1 MWPIVAPILMVAITT
16 VVFYGFLR
24 FRQPAEISIVVLAGV
39 AIDALWSRRQARLAV
54 PDKTHPLAH
63 AP

>member
-1 MWPIVAPILMVAITT
+1 
-16 VVFYGFLR
+16 VFYGFLR

-39 AIDALWSRRQARLAV
+39 AIDALWSRRHDRRDV
-54 PDKTHPLAH
+54 TDKTQPLAH

>member
-39 AIDALWSRRQARLAV
+39 ALDALWSRRSAPR
-54 PDKTHPLAH
+54 PDKTQPLAH